1 MDYDKLYFP
10 KTEMSQLAPIK
21 PHKPLTV
28 TLSDDTYSAYAD
40 NFDLS
45 LLPNDTEL
53 PLSPQSEFSSSSSSS
68 SSSTTTSSTSQLL
81 SPTVSPY
88 TSTSSAIQTLNVSL
102 EYIPTTIYH
111 DQQTVQQ
118 IKLEKPWSADDI
130 QNSSTTLNNT
140 NSILLEQFQQ
150 LNNFYPS
157 PQASP
162 DHFHLNNNN
171 KNGLPATVNA
181 TIYHPPSPCPSI
193 DAKSPYTT
201 ANSQQQHHQ
210 IKQELHILPPSP
222 PESSCGA
229 PSPHSFADIKQEPDE
244 AFIDI
249 NSLLEKSLTS
259 MRQETTPSN
268 TNSNDSKPQ
277 IVSHHPHHLNQHH
290 QHHLHHHQHQQQ
302 QHQNHQLHQQQP
314 SSQDNQLL
322 REYLKDTSF
331 QKKHNLKPLALET
344 LIGGL
349 GGRGDIEPVFSLAL
363 EDTKREAEAT
373 CNKLQISTDPQ
384 KWTPPQVH
392 AWLRSTVDQFKLPP
406 IVDLEQKF
414 PEDGV
419 TLSLLTEEEFVRR
432 ASEAGSTIY
441 AQLIIT
447 NFNANPNN
455 NNVATMSTP
464 QTVAV
469 TTTPTAITSGTP
481 SVVTGIWNSECIQS
495 MDMDVSDDDEDE
507 TIPPGTVNS
516 SPAMASTIA
525 GNIPSA
531 TPTPATKT
539 PTGRTGG
546 SHIHLWQFLKEL
558 LATPHVNGTAIRWID
573 RSKGV
578 FKIEDSVRVAK
589 LWGRR
594 KNRPAMNYDKLSR
607 SIRQYYKK
615 GIMKKTERSQRLV
628 YQFCHPYCL

>member
-1 MDYDKLYFP
+1 
-10 KTEMSQLAPIK
+10 MSQLAPIK

-28 TLSDDTYSAYAD
+28 SLSDDTYNAYAD

-45 LLPNDTEL
+45 LLPNETEL
-53 PLSPQSEFSSSSSSS
+53 PLSPQSESSSTSSSSQLQSSPS
-68 SSSTTTSSTSQLL
+68 ALSSTTTSH
-81 SPTVSPY
+81 
-88 TSTSSAIQTLNVSL
+88 VSL
-102 EYIPTTIYH
+102 DYIPTTIYH
-111 DQQTVQQ
+111 DQTVTQ
-118 IKLEKPWSADDI
+118 IKIEKPWSDDTLH
-130 QNSSTTLNNT
+130 SSTTLNHTNNNS
-140 NSILLEQFQQ
+140 NSILLEQLQHHYK
-150 LNNFYPS
+150 FYPS
-157 PQASP
+157 PQPSP
-162 DHFHLNNNN
+162 DHFHLNSNNN
-171 KNGLPATVNA
+171 GPPATVNA
-181 TIYHPPSPCPSI
+181 STVYPPSPCPSI
-193 DAKSPYTT
+193 DAKSPY
-201 ANSQQQHHQ
+201 SSHQYHQ

-259 MRQETTPSN
+259 MRQETTNVN
-268 TNSNDSKPQ
+268 TTPNTNDSKPQ
-277 IVSHHPHHLNQHH
+277 IVSHHYPHHPHHPHNHH
-290 QHHLHHHQHQQQ
+290 QHHLNHQESQQQSHQQQ
-302 QHQNHQLHQQQP
+302 A

-322 REYLKDTSF
+322 REYLEDTTF

-349 GGRGDIEPVFSLAL
+349 GVRGDIEPVISLAL
-363 EDTKREAEAT
+363 EHAKREAEAT
-373 CNKLQISTDPQ
+373 CNKLQISADPQ

-392 AWLRSTVDQFKLPP
+392 AWLRSTADQFKLPP
-406 IVDLEQKF
+406 IIDLELKF
-414 PEDGV
+414 PEDGT

-432 ASEAGSTIY
+432 APEAGSTIH
-441 AQLIIT
+441 AQLEIWKLACSDNFSN
-447 NFNANPNN
+447 NFNTANPNN
-455 NNVATMSTP
+455 NTVGTVVNAATNATALSNP
-464 QTVAV
+464 
-469 TTTPTAITSGTP
+469 TTTATP
-481 SVVTGIWNSECIQS
+481 SVVTDIWNSECIQS
-495 MDMDVSDDDEDE
+495 MDMDVSDDDEEE
-507 TIPPGTVNS
+507 TLPPGTVTN
-516 SPAMASTIA
+516 SPAMASTVTNNSSVA
-525 GNIPSA
+525 SASTPSPAAA
-531 TPTPATKT
+531 TTTTKT

>member
-1 MDYDKLYFP
+1 
-10 KTEMSQLAPIK
+10 MSQLAPIK
-21 PHKPLTV
+21 PHKPLSV
-28 TLSDDTYSAYAD
+28 SLSDDTYHAYAD

-45 LLPNDTEL
+45 LLPNETEL
-53 PLSPQSEFSSSSSSS
+53 PLSPQSEYSTSSS
-68 SSSTTTSSTSQLL
+68 SSSTSSSSTSELL
-81 SPTVSPY
+81 LPSSTEVSPY
-88 TSTSSAIQTLNVSL
+88 TQSSQTSSSATNNVSL

-111 DQQTVQQ
+111 DQTVTQ
-118 IKLEKPWSADDI
+118 IKIEKPWSDE
-130 QNSSTTLNNT
+130 NLSSSTTLNHT
-140 NSILLEQFQQ
+140 NSILLEQLQHHYK
-150 LNNFYPS
+150 FYPS
-157 PQASP
+157 PQPSP
-162 DHFHLNNNN
+162 DHFHHHQQLNNN
-171 KNGLPATVNA
+171 GPPATVNA
-181 TIYHPPSPCPSI
+181 SIYPPSPCPSI
-193 DAKSPYTT
+193 DAKSPYSS
-201 ANSQQQHHQ
+201 SQLHHQ

-249 NSLLEKSLTS
+249 NSLLEKSLSS
-259 MRQETTPSN
+259 MRQETTTNHNN
-268 TNSNDSKPQ
+268 TTPNDSKPH
-277 IVSHHPHHLNQHH
+277 IVSHHHQNQHH
-290 QHHLHHHQHQQQ
+290 LQHQLTQHQQQ
-302 QHQNHQLHQQQP
+302 S

-322 REYLKDTSF
+322 REYLEDTTF

-349 GGRGDIEPVFSLAL
+349 GVRGDIEPVISLAL
-363 EDTKREAEAT
+363 EHAKREAEAT
-373 CNKLQISTDPQ
+373 CNKLQISADPQ

-392 AWLRSTVDQFKLPP
+392 AWLRSTADQFKLPP
-406 IVDLEQKF
+406 IIDLELKF
-414 PEDGV
+414 PEDGT

-432 ASEAGSTIY
+432 APEAGSTIH
-441 AQLIIT
+441 AQLEIWKLACSDNFSN

-455 NNVATMSTP
+455 NNVVTP
-464 QTVAV
+464 LNTQAVAP
-469 TTTPTAITSGTP
+469 TTTTTNTATATP
-481 SVVTGIWNSECIQS
+481 SVVTDIWNSECIQQS
-495 MDMDVSDDDEDE
+495 MDMDVSDDDEEE

-516 SPAMASTIA
+516 SPAMASTVTNS
-525 GNIPSA
+525 GPSA
-531 TPTPATKT
+531 TTTPSPATKT